1 MTNRSWDSGCYN
13 AAASTLM
20 ALTPVLI
27 IFPVPVVFFREYL
40 ARPAALR
47 SEAKLRKTQTE
58 KVIRCA
64 RAGAVL

>member
-1 MTNRSWDSGCYN
+1 MTNRTWDSGSSN

-27 IFPVPVVFFREYL
+27 IIPVSVVFFREYL

-47 SEAKLRKTQTE
+47 SEAKLRKTQPE
-58 KVIRCA
+58 KVIRCS